1 MTLVRLP
8 LRRGEALAESR
19 LIEGAEVYFCAKDR
33 CPHYQGQ
40 LGLIAEAATMYCAL
54 VHYAPDRTCQPYYL
68 ETAEHLDQTHR
79 QPWQERLEEAEAFE
93 RSLRAASSSP
103 ASLPSSPSPGG
114 GECDGRGGQGVR
126 GPGEAG
132 SSATT
137 SAVPPAASPMAT
149 ILPFL
154 PPSPAPR
161 GRAGE
166 GALTPRRNTR

>member
-19 LIEGAEVYFCAKDR
+19 LVEGAEVYFCAKDR

-68 ETAEHLDQTHR
+68 EAAEHLDQTRR
-79 QPWQERLEEAEAFE
+79 QTWQERLEEAEAFE
-93 RSLRAASSSP
+93 KSLRAAS
-103 ASLPSSPSPGG
+103 SLPSSPSPGR

-126 GPGEAG
+126 GSGEAATVLAFFPRL
-132 SSATT
+132 SS
-137 SAVPPAASPMAT
+137 
-149 ILPFL
+149 

-161 GRAGE
+161 GSAGE
-166 GALTPRRNTR
+166 GAPTQRRTTR